1 MTALCLTRFL
11 LRIRIFCEYTLLVYR
26 LIFRLRWKR
35 VWKPSWYGILPPHG
49 SQSQYCRSPSVSNY
63 ALTRAKTCYKIL
75 LHRITTSVT
84 QPLTMSWISIFISQ
98 FQVQKGAVDSSHS
111 LSYRIPSVLWNF
123 FFDRHN
129 VTILFN
135 ISQNCDVLL
144 L

>member
-26 LIFRLRWKR
+26 LIFCLRWKR
-35 VWKPSWYGILPPHG
+35 VRKPSWYGILPPHG
-49 SQSQYCRSPSVSNY
+49 SHSQSCRCLSVSNY

-98 FQVQKGAVDSSHS
+98 FQVQKGAVD
-111 LSYRIPSVLWNF
+111 LPQPLIQTFFCTVKI

-129 VTILFN
+129 ALILFN
-135 ISQNCDVLL
+135 ISQDCDVLL